1 MRQNECRFYLSS
13 PHINAKML
21 SMSTAQTS
29 ATTPIPST
37 TVFFDGGCPI
47 CSREIAFY
55 QKQSGADT
63 VAWIDITRCEDDA
76 LPQGVT
82 RAAAMAR
89 FHVQTSSG
97 LHHGAAAFIAL
108 WKSLP
113 RFQIAGKLLSIP
125 PLPWLL
131 ERAYRIFLIV
141 RPTRKLDS
149 CDICVK

>member
-1 MRQNECRFYLSS
+1 
-13 PHINAKML
+13 
-21 SMSTAQTS
+21 MSNSQTFVTA
-29 ATTPIPST
+29 ATPTT

-55 QKQSGADT
+55 QKQSGADA
-63 VAWIDITRCEDDA
+63 VAWVDITRCQDDS

-82 RAAAMAR
+82 RSAAMAR
-89 FHVQTSSG
+89 FHVQTGSG

-113 RFQIAGKLLSIP
+113 RFRFAGKFLSIP

-131 ERAYRIFLIV
+131 ERAYRVFLII
-141 RPTRKLDS
+141 RPTRKIDD